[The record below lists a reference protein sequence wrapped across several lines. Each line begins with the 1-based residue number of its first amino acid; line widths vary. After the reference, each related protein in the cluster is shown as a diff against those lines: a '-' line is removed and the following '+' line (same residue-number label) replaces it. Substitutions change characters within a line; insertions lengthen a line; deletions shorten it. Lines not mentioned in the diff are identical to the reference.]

1 MKCPN
6 NNNKKLRSPRGHW
19 LWNIPNLKSAIWRLK
34 VVRGVD
40 LRASD
45 LRVARVSLGPNSIRD
60 FLFVVVV
67 ARQPAHVDFGLQM
80 KTALFVF
87 LFLWSISS
95 AFGKRDSNPRP
106 FILKHYFAHHQAP
119 KMDLM
124 SGSLSSEIL
133 FAKFCLCCKTIY
145 FIQFTGFQ

>member
-6 NNNKKLRSPRGHW
+6 YNNKKLRSPRGHW

-45 LRVARVSLGPNSIRD
+45 LRVARVSLGPDSIRD

-80 KTALFVF
+80 KTALFVII
-87 LFLWSISS
+87 FLWSISS
-95 AFGKRDSNPRP
+95 GFGKRDSNPRP
-106 FILKHYFAHHQAP
+106 FILKHCCSPPSPQHGPYVR
-119 KMDLM
+119 
-124 SGSLSSEIL
+124 L
-133 FAKFCLCCKTIY
+133 FVQRNFVC
-145 FIQFTGFQ
+145 